1 MTFASL
7 RDFSI
12 LYAADTALEQIEHEF
27 AYMLRKMIADKSE
40 IILPVSTVNTS
51 TSTESKAILLGSITG
66 LSTAPDEY
74 VMQKKNDGTLLLS
87 AGSTAAYDD
96 LLGEFLDTL
105 EQEKEIPEAPLV
117 RICRDK
123 SVKKHHGDL
132 RILFHNIFGY
142 DRKPTINPQRRY
154 TFEAHL
160 YREYDADILCLQE
173 YDGGPRK
180 YLSPLLEER
189 GFVEVPADQMGFPKN
204 CAPIFYDPTRVNLLD
219 HGFFP
224 FTYQS
229 EVFELVCN
237 NHNTK
242 NFTWAAFEDLKT
254 KKKFLVISV
263 HFYYSPDAS
272 DDMTNRVESNKARI
286 ENAREMF
293 GFIKNEIYTKN
304 NGIYADLPIL
314 WGGDLNCSYNNK
326 KLDSLIAS
334 NNGRIA
340 LDVLEEE
347 CGMKHVQK
355 HATLFSDGIGAYC
368 GYPTYDEALGYYP
381 TFGRL
386 DNKTFDSSIDH
397 AYVYGDGVTPLTFDI
412 IDTSFAKK
420 TSDHTPITVDYRFD

>member
-1 MTFASL
+1 MTFTSI

-12 LYAADTALEQIEHEF
+12 LYAAGTELEQMEHEF
-27 AYMLRKMIADKSE
+27 AHMLRKMLADSGE
-40 IILPVSTVNTS
+40 LMLSVSADNAS
-51 TSTESKAILLGSITG
+51 SPRSKAILLGSITG
-66 LSTAPDEY
+66 LSPAPTEY
-74 VMQKKNDGTLLLS
+74 LMQKKSDGSLLLS
-87 AGSTAAYDD
+87 AGSSAAYDD
-96 LLGEFLDTL
+96 LLRDFLDVL
-105 EQEKEIPEAPLV
+105 KKDGELPQEPILKT
-117 RICRDK
+117 CSDK
-123 SVKKHHGDL
+123 SMGNRHGDL

-154 TFEAHL
+154 LFESIL

-180 YLSPLLEER
+180 YLSPLLEEK
-189 GFVEVPADQMGFPKN
+189 GFLEVPADQMGFPKN
-204 CAPIFYDPTRVNLLD
+204 CAPIFYDPTRVRLID

-242 NFTWAAFEDLKT
+242 NFTWAAFEENKT
-254 KKKFLVISV
+254 KKRFLVISV

-272 DDMTNRVESNKARI
+272 SDMTNRVESNKARI

-293 GFIKNEIYTKN
+293 GFIQNEIYTKN
-304 NGIYADLPIL
+304 NGVYADLPIL

-355 HATLFSDGIGAYC
+355 HATVFSDGIGAYC

-397 AYVYGDGVTPLTFDI
+397 AYVYGNGVTPLTFDI

-420 TSDHTPITVDYRFD
+420 TSDHTPIVVDYRLD